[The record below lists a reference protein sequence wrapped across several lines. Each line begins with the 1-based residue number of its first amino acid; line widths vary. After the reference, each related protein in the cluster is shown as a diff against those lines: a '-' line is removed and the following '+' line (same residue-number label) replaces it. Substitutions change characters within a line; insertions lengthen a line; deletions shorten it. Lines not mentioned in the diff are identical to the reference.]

1 MQHSA
6 GGSTTGLAIMC
17 VTLVSLSFAA
27 LLLSPETRH
36 VDINA
41 PE

>member
-1 MQHSA
+1 MQQSS
-6 GGSTTGLAIMC
+6 GSTFWLTVICVVLVAI
-17 VTLVSLSFAA
+17 SFVA